1 MVTVL
6 QQVYF
11 QNKKQQAFLSLIVLN
26 IFQQC
31 ILPGINAKSS
41 YDHLIKSQYTKEI
54 SSLVLLVSQQKKL
67 FCEDAQ
73 RSQIICFSLCLT
85 ALAKYHNLRKGLPF
99 VKVKRKCVCIYIN
112 KSN

>member
-54 SSLVLLVSQQKKL
+54 SSLVLLVSQQKKD
-67 FCEDAQ
+67 ED
-73 RSQIICFSLCLT
+73 
-85 ALAKYHNLRKGLPF
+85 F
-99 VKVKRKCVCIYIN
+99 VKMHKEARLFAFLFV
-112 KSN
+112 